1 MNDAVIAREPV
12 RLMLVDDHPLVR
24 EGLHA
29 RLALEPNFYVVA
41 EAGSGEEAL
50 ALAAAC
56 RPSHVLT
63 DLSMRGM
70 NGIELTAKLK
80 AQAPEVSVIV
90 LSMHSSKEY
99 VTNAL
104 AAGARGYVLKDGP
117 SREIVAAVH
126 AVAAGGLYLSAGLP
140 TTQACTPENTPT
152 ERERE
157 ILILLA
163 QGYSN
168 KLIAKAL
175 AISVRTVESHR
186 FTIRRKLGI
195 DTPAALVRY
204 VLDRGWQ
211 F

>member
-1 MNDAVIAREPV
+1 MNAVSARQPL

-29 RLALEPNFYVVA
+29 RLALEANFCVVG

-50 ALAAAC
+50 ALAATC
-56 RPSHVLT
+56 QPSHVLT

-80 AQAPEVSVIV
+80 AQSPDISVIV
-90 LSMHSSKEY
+90 LSMHSSSEY
-99 VTNAL
+99 VANAL

-140 TTQACTPENTPT
+140 PTQASAPENTPT

-175 AISVRTVESHR
+175 DISVRTVESHR
-186 FTIRRKLGI
+186 FSIRRKLGI

-204 VLDRGWQ
+204 VLERGWHV
-211 F
+211 